1 MEDKKKLFKKYKN
14 YLIPSVAGMW
24 FFSIYTMVDGIFV
37 SRGVGVEALSAVNI
51 SLPFV
56 SLLFALAMLL
66 SIGSLNIIT
75 YLRGKEEN
83 KSANRHFS
91 YTIFISAFI
100 GVLIT
105 LLASFNMD
113 SIASFL
119 GADEEL
125 KPLILEYL
133 NIIVLFAPAFILTY
147 VFEMLI
153 KADGYPKVGFIFMAI
168 SALINI
174 FLDYLLVIRFQ
185 KGLWGAAL
193 ATGIAQ
199 TMPTIGYFLHFF
211 SEKSNLKFRNPI
223 IPLKQALDSLVYG
236 LPAALS
242 ELSVGFI
249 IFIFNLSITQYI
261 GGKGLVA
268 FSVIMYIFTLVVN
281 TMLAVNQG
289 SQPLISYYFGMKE
302 EKKLE
307 SLRRY
312 MFSTVSLL
320 SLGIFAIIQIFPGF
334 IVSIFIDSS
343 EIEIIPFAISKLKIF
358 SFSFLVLGFNMAIG
372 AYMTAI
378 RRPIVELVVTILRG
392 YAVISLC
399 LFFIPKFFGPET
411 IWWMATLSES
421 VCLIFSIYLLRCQ
434 PFKKGAY

>member
-1 MEDKKKLFKKYKN
+1 MENKKKLLKKYKS

-83 KSANRHFS
+83 ECANKHFS

-100 GVLIT
+100 GLLIT
-105 LLASFNMD
+105 FLASFNMD
-113 SIASFL
+113 SIVSFL
-119 GADEEL
+119 GADEGL

-153 KADGYPKVGFIFMAI
+153 KADGYPKIGLIFMAV

-174 FLDYLLVIRFQ
+174 FLDYLLVIRLQ
-185 KGLWGAAL
+185 KGLWGAAI

-199 TMPTIGYFLHFF
+199 TIPTIGYFLHFL

-223 IPLKQALDSLVYG
+223 IPLSQALDSLIYG

-249 IFIFNLSITQYI
+249 IFIFNLSITKYI

-281 TMLAVNQG
+281 TMLAINQG
-289 SQPLISYYFGMKE
+289 SQPLISYYFGME
-302 EKKLE
+302 EGESLKK
-307 SLRRY
+307 LRRY
-312 MFSTVSLL
+312 MFSTVAIL
-320 SLGIFAIIQIFPGF
+320 SVGIFTIIQTFPGF

-343 EIEIIPFAISKLKIF
+343 EIEIISFTVSKLKIF
-358 SFSFLVLGFNMAIG
+358 SSSFLILGFNMAIG
-372 AYMTAI
+372 AYMTAV
-378 RRPIVELVVTILRG
+378 RRPVVELIVTILRG
-392 YAVISLC
+392 YVVISLF
-399 LFFIPKFFGPET
+399 LFLVPKFLGPET
-411 IWWMATLSES
+411 IWWMATLSE
-421 VCLIFSIYLLRCQ
+421 VLCLIFSIHL
-434 PFKKGAY
+434 FKYYSPKE